1 MKTKL
6 VTGITWCILAGS
18 LFVGEVQAYE
28 EIPVTDGGRLSGT
41 ITLTGDLPR
50 PKGYNLVT
58 FPDPVY
64 CGRISDGRGWR
75 LLQTFHVGANQA
87 FQDVVVV
94 LEGIERGKPFLPET
108 PRVEAIDCMF
118 RPFTT
123 IVRDRHTV
131 EVVNMDPVMHD
142 IQAYET
148 SHLGPRVLFNV
159 PLPMN
164 PLHPKGTGQAAQY
177 HRHLAGEPMTQSVT
191 MTKGRRVFVMQCG
204 FHAYMESWGMALDHP
219 YYAVTDKQ
227 GRFDIADVPPGSYK
241 VLVWHPMGG
250 AREYEVTLEPNG
262 VTTLDLTIEAPTGR
276 LYANEAVENPRFSL
290 GIMRDTRIEPTL
302 EKQTNETSTTNRSDV
317 TKPLTE

>member
-94 LEGIERGKPFLPET
+94 SRASKEESRFCLRRRAWKPSTACL
-108 PRVEAIDCMF
+108 
-118 RPFTT
+118 
-123 IVRDRHTV
+123 DRLRL
-131 EVVNMDPVMHD
+131 
-142 IQAYET
+142 
-148 SHLGPRVLFNV
+148 SS
-159 PLPMN
+159 
-164 PLHPKGTGQAAQY
+164 GTGT
-177 HRHLAGEPMTQSVT
+177 PS
-191 MTKGRRVFVMQCG
+191 K
-204 FHAYMESWGMALDHP
+204 W
-219 YYAVTDKQ
+219 
-227 GRFDIADVPPGSYK
+227 
-241 VLVWHPMGG
+241 
-250 AREYEVTLEPNG
+250 
-262 VTTLDLTIEAPTGR
+262 
-276 LYANEAVENPRFSL
+276 
-290 GIMRDTRIEPTL
+290 
-302 EKQTNETSTTNRSDV
+302 
-317 TKPLTE
+317 